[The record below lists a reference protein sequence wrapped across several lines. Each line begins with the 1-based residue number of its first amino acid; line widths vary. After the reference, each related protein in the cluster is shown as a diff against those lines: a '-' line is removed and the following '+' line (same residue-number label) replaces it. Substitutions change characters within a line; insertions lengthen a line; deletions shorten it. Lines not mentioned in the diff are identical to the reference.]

1 VIRKVS
7 AKVFSFPVMLAGVL
21 ASWVFVGAS
30 TGLWDPDVWFHMR
43 NAAYLLS
50 HGRPVQAD
58 LYSYT
63 AQGLPLVDHQW
74 LSEVPY
80 YYAWRAA
87 GLVGIF
93 LLFFLLLVAIHFGMY
108 YRAWRES
115 GNLKASF
122 LVCGLSTFLSSVSF
136 APRTLL
142 SSYLCLLV
150 LLLVLDRF
158 RATGKAPLWLIP
170 PLFCLWINCHG
181 SWPLGMVVLGLYFA
195 SGLVEGSWGRVEA
208 VRWTPR
214 QIRQLLATAAASVA
228 ALFINPYTY
237 RLVLYPYEM
246 ATRQK
251 LNITYTDEWLSVD
264 FHEPRGKVVLVL
276 LLVLLLGILLTRRNW
291 KSHEVLLAGFAIY
304 SGLTHVRFLFLA
316 AILLTPLLAKMLD
329 VLPPYRPEI
338 DKHWLNATVMGAL
351 LILLIHFAPSQ
362 EDLNR
367 QLAKRFPTHALAFV
381 KAQGLQGNFYNAY
394 HWGGYMIYV
403 DPKLRTFID
412 SRADV
417 FEYAGVF
424 KDYLDA
430 EAFHGS
436 LQILEK
442 YHVQY
447 ALIPASDPLGY
458 LLKNTG
464 GWKTLYTDEVAVVLE
479 RIPSSPPPAST
490 TLSPGVPVN
499 P

>member
-7 AKVFSFPVMLAGVL
+7 ARVFSFPVMLAGVL

-30 TGLWDPDVWFHMR
+30 KALWDPDVWFHMR

-63 AQGLPLVDHQW
+63 ALGLPLVDHQW

-115 GNLKASF
+115 GNLNASF
-122 LVCGLSTFLSSVSF
+122 FVCGLSTFLSSVSF
-136 APRTLL
+136 APRTVL

-150 LLLVLDRF
+150 LLFVLDRF
-158 RATGKAPLWLIP
+158 RATGKAPLWVIP

-181 SWPLGMVVLGLYFA
+181 SWPLGMVVLGIYLA
-195 SGLVEGSWGRVEA
+195 SGLVEGNWGKVES

-214 QIRQLLATAAASVA
+214 QIRQLLATAAASAA
-228 ALFINPYTY
+228 ALFINPYGS
-237 RLVLYPYEM
+237 RLVFYPYEM

-251 LNITYTDEWLSVD
+251 LNIAYTDEWASVN
-264 FHEPRGKVVLVL
+264 FHDPRGKVVLVL
-276 LLVLLLGILLTRRNW
+276 LAVLLLGILLTQRKW

-304 SGLTHVRFLFLA
+304 SGLAHIRFLFLA

-338 DKHWLNATVMGAL
+338 DKPWLNAAVMGL
-351 LILLIHFAPSQ
+351 LVILLVHFAPSE
-362 EDLNR
+362 EDMNR
-367 QLAKRFPTHALAFV
+367 QLAKRFPAQALAFV

-394 HWGGYMIYV
+394 HWGGYMVYM

-412 SRADV
+412 GRADI

-430 EAFHGS
+430 EMFHGS

-442 YHVQY
+442 YHVRY
-447 ALIPASDPLGY
+447 ALIPSSDPLGY
-458 LLKNTG
+458 LLKNTD
-464 GWKTLYTDEVAVVLE
+464 GWKPLYSDDVAAIFE
-479 RIPSSPPPAST
+479 KTAAPSPSAAETAPAGSCQ
-490 TLSPGVPVN
+490 
-499 P
+499 